1 MEPWLVVIP
10 ILLLALVIAYANL
23 QNARPFRFEA
33 STTLEPAEALDTL
46 QARLARDGWSLGLR
60 DADNL
65 VMNASRNADLGST
78 AAIGCLSV
86 WLGLLYALSS
96 RRTITVDIHVERTA
110 NGTVVTI
117 NGSRSGNGALRYIA
131 ERLRELPKS

>member
-1 MEPWLVVIP
+1 MEPWLIVIA
-10 ILLLALVIAYANL
+10 LLVLALVIGYANF
-23 QNARPFRFEA
+23 QNTRLTRIEA

-46 QARLARDGWSLGLR
+46 QARMARDGWSLGIR
-60 DADNL
+60 DADTL
-65 VMNASRNADLGST
+65 VMNASRNVDLGST

-96 RRTITVDIHVERTA
+96 RRTITVDVHVERTA

-117 NGSRSGNGALRYIA
+117 NGSRSGNGRLRYIA